1 MINIWDYQEIEGKVK
16 VTCIDGQVIIGNMGD
31 VNDAEDEAEGGLTE
45 DSIDIYK
52 DATIICIPQSEI
64 ASIEVLSDE
73 YLK

>member
-16 VTCIDGQVIIGNMGD
+16 VTCIDGQVIIGDVGD
-31 VNDAEDEAEGGLTE
+31 VNDVEDEAEGGLTE

-52 DATIICIPQSEI
+52 DGRIICIPQSEI